1 MATVL
6 ARIFEEFILP
16 PGLFLLL
23 LCLGFVLLWRKP
35 ILGKSFLAVVVL
47 GFYLLSTPYMASLL
61 IGRVQTWPALAPNAP
76 IDLSAGAIVVLSA
89 GRNLDAREYGGDTIG
104 QHTLLRTRYGAF
116 LQRKTGLPILLSGG
130 LLPRG
135 GSKSMALMMAES
147 LQQDFNAGEVWLE
160 DGSLSTAENAYRSKA
175 FLLQK
180 NIDSVYLVT
189 QAWHMP
195 RAVDIFIKAGL
206 RVIPAPTAFVGRRE
220 FTLFNMLP
228 NSTGLNISR
237 IALREI
243 GARIWY
249 RLLF

>member
-1 MATVL
+1 MGTIL

-23 LCLGFVLLWRKP
+23 LCLGFLLLWRKP
-35 ILGKSFLAVVVL
+35 MFGKSFLAVVLL
-47 GFYLLSTPYMASLL
+47 GFYLLSTPYMASRL
-61 IGRVQTWPALAPNAP
+61 IGQVQSWPALAPDAP
-76 IDLSAGAIVVLSA
+76 IDLSAGAIVILSA
-89 GRNLDAREYGGDTIG
+89 GRNLDAREYGGDTVG
-104 QHTLLRTRYGAF
+104 PHTLLRTRYGAF
-116 LQRKTGLPILLSGG
+116 LQRKTGLPILVSGG

-135 GSKSMALMMAES
+135 GSKSLALMMAEN

-160 DGSLSTAENAYRSKA
+160 DNSLSTADNAYRSKA

-195 RAVDIFIKAGL
+195 RAVDIFTKAGL
-206 RVIPAPTAFVGRRE
+206 KVIPAPTAFVGRRE

-228 NSTGLNISR
+228 NAAGLSISR
-237 IALREI
+237 IALREA

-249 RLLF
+249 RLLY